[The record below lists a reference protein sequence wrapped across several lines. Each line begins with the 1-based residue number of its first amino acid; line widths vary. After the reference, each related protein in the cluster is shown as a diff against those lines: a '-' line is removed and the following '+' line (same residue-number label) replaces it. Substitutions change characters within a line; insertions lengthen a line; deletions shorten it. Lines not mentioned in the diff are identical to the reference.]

1 MKRVGCARSDRFLL
15 ADMVN
20 VGISRPIIGCIIDV
34 QTLHIDA
41 ALGLFRIFFIIPT
54 QSVQLTR
61 SSDPDERCRLTL
73 TRFFGRQ
80 GAGKMR
86 IIVVSRIA
94 YHQWLIEI
102 RRRIGGIDDFFGKR
116 EQIIGFCPYGQLHR
130 CLRLQGHAFLGFA
143 VFLTILHRN
152 RFRRLRAVNDAVTVA
167 DCRSLLVQRVQI
179 RTEDAV
185 ALVCLVCIDLVIY
198 RRFVLKIR
206 CPVTVMCQFCEF
218 RERIVRQALV
228 HQIICERM
236 VTARRRAESR
246 T

>member
-1 MKRVGCARSDRFLL
+1 MKRVGHALSDWFLL
-15 ADMVN
+15 ADPVKA
-20 VGISRPIIGCIIDV
+20 GISRPSIGCIIDV
-34 QTLHIDA
+34 QTLHVDA
-41 ALGLFRIFFIIPT
+41 AFGLSRIFFIIPA
-54 QSVQLTR
+54 QSVQLAR
-61 SSDPDERCRLTL
+61 SSDPDERCRL

-80 GAGKMR
+80 GAGKMW
-86 IIVVSRIA
+86 IIVVGRRIV

-116 EQIIGFCPYGQLHR
+116 EQIIGFCPYGQRHR

-143 VFLTILHRN
+143 VFLTISHRN
-152 RFRRLRAVNDAVTVA
+152 RFLRLRAVNDAVTVT
-167 DCRSLLVQRVQI
+167 DCCSLLVQRVQI

-206 CPVTVMCQFCEF
+206 RPVTVMCQFCEL
-218 RERIVRQALV
+218 REGIVRQALL
-228 HQIICERM
+228 HQIVCERM
-236 VTARRRAESR
+236 VTARRCAESR